1 MSIGRGSPIRSRG
14 KPRWCKMDD
23 LRSTPRMTFPA
34 DLTATALLPSGTH
47 YILDCAPQGLRV
59 ALAGA
64 ESRPRVGE
72 RIAGAARLG
81 PGPEIPFVATV
92 VWTTSRE
99 MGLELEPPGIPARVI
114 DSNLVRLARQ
124 V

>member
-1 MSIGRGSPIRSRG
+1 M
-14 KPRWCKMDD
+14 MDD
-23 LRSTPRMTFPA
+23 LRSTPRLMFPA
-34 DLTATALLPSGTH
+34 DLSATALLPSGTH
-47 YILDCAPQGLRV
+47 PILDCSPSGIRV
-59 ALAGA
+59 ALIGA
-64 ESRPRVGE
+64 EERPRVGD

-81 PGPEIPFVATV
+81 PGPEISFVAKV

-114 DSNLVRLARQ
+114 DSNLTSLARP